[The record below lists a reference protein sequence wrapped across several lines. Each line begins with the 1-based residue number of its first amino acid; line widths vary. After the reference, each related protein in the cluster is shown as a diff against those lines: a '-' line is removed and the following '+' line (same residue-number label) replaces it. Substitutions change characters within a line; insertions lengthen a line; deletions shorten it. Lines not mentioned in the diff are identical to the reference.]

1 MKATNRYEDKKV
13 GGGKRVNPKESCLL
27 VLVASS
33 VFGGGAE
40 RGLEARMRPTTDK
53 PPYRAQLWLL
63 GSFGKRVR

>member
-1 MKATNRYEDKKV
+1 MKERNRYKDKKV

-53 PPYRAQLWLL
+53 PPRAPPYTAQA
-63 GSFGKRVR
+63 G